1 VSGEITRMAEAF
13 GSQSAFDTPSTTL
26 FDDVAETQV
35 LGSILARKGAFDEVL
50 DSGVSGASFYKPAHQ
65 TIFNAIADMHAE
77 GKPIDSITV
86 GEEMLRRGES
96 EMCGGVAYLHQ
107 MVQSVPT
114 SWNVSHYA
122 DIVRERWIVRELHY
136 TGIRL
141 QQSTVTLNGAGEVTD
156 MIARA
161 RSMVDELVDLNT
173 GHLSSEEDI
182 LDEVIAELSGP
193 KNYTPTPWREL
204 NVAIGGWRK
213 QTLNIIG
220 ARPSV
225 GKTAVACEIML
236 DAMRRGM
243 FPILFSLEMPKDQI
257 VQRLLSNIGNVDGLR
272 MLHHSLRGDDE
283 DNLAMAAAELR
294 RHRYQIDDRSRMTI
308 PQMRATIRSMQRQ
321 KMPVLVI
328 VDYLQIIKAA
338 TKTGDRR
345 VDVDEIAQGLKDL
358 SKDCD
363 VPVVA
368 LAQLSREIE
377 GRANPEPTMRD
388 LREAG
393 GIENAA
399 DNIALLHRAVQDPA
413 GQGNLGWLI
422 AKARFGRVCT
432 FATRFEGEYSRVTDY
447 TAFGG
452 VA

>member
-1 VSGEITRMAEAF
+1 VSEQQVEHR
-13 GSQSAFDTPSTTL
+13 SAFDTPSTTL
-26 FDDVAETQV
+26 FDDVAEAQV

-65 TIFNAIADMHAE
+65 TIFNCVADMHAD
-77 GKPIDSITV
+77 GKAIDSITV
-86 GEEMLRRGES
+86 AEELLRRGQS
-96 EMCGGVAYLHQ
+96 DLCGGAAYLHQ

-114 SWNVSHYA
+114 TWNVSHYA

-141 QQSTVTLNGAGEVTD
+141 QQSTVTLSGAGEVTD
-156 MIARA
+156 MISRA

-173 GHLSSEEDI
+173 GHLTSEEDI
-182 LDEVIAELSGP
+182 LDEVIADLSGP
-193 KNYTPTPWREL
+193 KQYTPTPWREL
-204 NVAIGGWRK
+204 NLAIGGWRK
-213 QTLNIIG
+213 QTLTVIG

-243 FPILFSLEMPKDQI
+243 FPILCSLEMPKDQI
-257 VQRLLSNIGNVDGLR
+257 VQRLLSNVGNVDGAR

-283 DNLAMAAAELR
+283 ANLAMAASELR
-294 RHRYQIDDRSRMTI
+294 RYRYLIDDRSRMTL
-308 PQMRATIRSMQRQ
+308 PQIRAVVRSMQRQ
-321 KMPVLVI
+321 KMPVLLI
-328 VDYLQIIKAA
+328 VDYIQIVKSA
-338 TKTGDRR
+338 TKTDDRR
-345 VDVDEIAQGLKDL
+345 VQVDEIAQGFKDL
-358 SKDCD
+358 SKDLD
-363 VPVVA
+363 IPVVT
-368 LAQLSREIE
+368 LAQLNREIE

-399 DNIALLHRAVQDPA
+399 DNVALLHRAVQDPA
-413 GQGNLGWLI
+413 GQGNLGWLV

-432 FATRFEGEYSRVTDY
+432 FATKFEGEYSRVTDY
-447 TAFGG
+447 QSFGG
-452 VA
+452 